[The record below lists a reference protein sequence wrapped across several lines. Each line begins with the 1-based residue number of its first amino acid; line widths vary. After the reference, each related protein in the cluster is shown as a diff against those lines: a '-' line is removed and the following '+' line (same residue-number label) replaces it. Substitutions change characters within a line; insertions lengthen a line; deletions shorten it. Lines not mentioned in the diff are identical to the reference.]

1 MNSQFGSYVQPYQL
15 TYEMYNNPISNNMV
29 YDFKGLG
36 DVNRYQQRGQSRIQT
51 AATEQ
56 GNYNELYSQ
65 SYKEYLNGKY
75 NQREE
80 GRRRSQSKSMDD
92 RENSRK
98 IQEGGNIIHSISMND
113 MRFKN
118 AALIVVLPQLIP
130 SSVIVLVPVFSDV
143 IVSFTVEPCAD
154 TLSFEPNP
162 NEKLRVSIAD
172 FFVIS
177 RNALAAS
184 MFIKNLGSSLGF
196 FCS

>member
-98 IQEGGNIIHSISMND
+98 IQIGRAH
-113 MRFKN
+113 
-118 AALIVVLPQLIP
+118 V
-130 SSVIVLVPVFSDV
+130 
-143 IVSFTVEPCAD
+143 
-154 TLSFEPNP
+154 
-162 NEKLRVSIAD
+162 
-172 FFVIS
+172 
-177 RNALAAS
+177 
-184 MFIKNLGSSLGF
+184 
-196 FCS
+196 